1 MVRGDIGGSGGG
13 WRHRWNRLCSDDC
26 WLNQRCREQIPNK
39 ASMVKLGVAVAGD
52 EGERS
57 SGGRDS
63 DRFWDLRVR
72 FALMAI
78 WRWKWRWGLTRRWR
92 KRLLWLVDS
101 HGWIFWLFNFFFL
114 NPSFWFFFF
123 LLFFSIFFFTD
134 FFIFFEIFSFQIL
147 NQKKEKRKEDG
158 WRICWI
164 LSSDTR
170 FEVGWKM
177 HKAFLLRF
185 GYLEVK

>member
-1 MVRGDIGGSGGG
+1 MKEKEVAEVGTVTDFGIWESGL
-13 WRHRWNRLCSDDC
+13 RW
-26 WLNQRCREQIPNK
+26 WLF
-39 ASMVKLGVAVAGD
+39 GD
-52 EGERS
+52 ESGDGVWQEDGEK
-57 SGGRDS
+57 DS
-63 DRFWDLRVR
+63 CGWLT
-72 FALMAI
+72 LMAESFGCLI
-78 WRWKWRWGLTRRWR
+78 
-92 KRLLWLVDS
+92 
-101 HGWIFWLFNFFFL
+101 FFFK
-114 NPSFWFFFF
+114 SFFLIFFFF